1 MTMSKG
7 GIGHRNKTFDQA
19 AGELKTIEREAEFAR
34 MAERA
39 QSVVTFKEL
48 SELAARLEQSGE
60 YSKAHAV
67 WIKAKHLARLEINR
81 TWCRHRSA
89 LCSVAAH
96 KWPLEQR
103 LAA

>member
-1 MTMSKG
+1 MSKG
-7 GIGHRNKTFDQA
+7 GIGHRAATFDQA
-19 AGELKTIEREAEFAR
+19 AAELRTIEREAEFAR

-39 QSVVTFKEL
+39 QSEVTFKEL
-48 SELAARLEQSGE
+48 SELAARFEQRGE

-67 WIKAKHLARLEINR
+67 WVKAKHLARLEVNR

-89 LCSVAAH
+89 FCSVAAH